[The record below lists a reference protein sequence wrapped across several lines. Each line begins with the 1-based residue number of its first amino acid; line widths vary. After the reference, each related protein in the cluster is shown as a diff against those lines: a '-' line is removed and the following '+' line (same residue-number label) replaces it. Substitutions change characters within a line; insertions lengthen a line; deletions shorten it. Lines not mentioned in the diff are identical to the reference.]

1 MKRTAGVCVLLAA
14 LNGCSMDGHHTC
26 RSCGGG
32 TGAQLPSVPGMIGAW
47 GQPVPMVA
55 PYSAVPP
62 GEAAARAM
70 LAQHVPLEMMQ
81 AQPGPKPWKN
91 GGVVQAGARA
101 NPNAGSGVVQASA
114 SCPDGSCAPGG
125 APGMMTTAPGTPLG
139 PIAQGH
145 GGMFPPGAVAASGA
159 IPPGMPSPFPPQ
171 RTSVQFVSPTGM
183 KVSWYTTPPG
193 APAVTSPAEIRVP
206 GRYNFL
212 QGSVYRLKLSNIAR
226 LPGVDLYPTLQVY
239 PCTPA
244 TATFLAHSSVPVVF
258 TDEDFDQV
266 ASRNFV
272 TKVIYLPAPPF
283 QDIATVGIGEIVST
297 RLEPGADPIAEAC
310 RRGSILLVVRIGN
323 IDLEAP
329 NTPAMDAPPNG
340 MGMPHGMPGDHGVMG
355 NGPTALP
362 SPLPPGS
369 LVGPKDMTPPAAD
382 LAGPKD
388 PTPPPSSPKV
398 AAPSEPGPRI
408 TTLGQD

>member
-1 MKRTAGVCVLLAA
+1 MKRTAGVWVLLVA
-14 LNGCSMDGHHTC
+14 LHGCTTAGHHSC
-26 RSCGGG
+26 SSCGGG
-32 TGAQLPSVPGMIGAW
+32 TGSQLPTVPGVMGPW
-47 GQPVPMVA
+47 GQPVTMAA

-81 AQPGPKPWKN
+81 AQPGPKPWMN
-91 GGVVQAGARA
+91 TGVVQASARM
-101 NPNAGSGVVQASA
+101 NPGAGSGVVQAGVHCA
-114 SCPDGSCAPGG
+114 DGSCNGGGPG
-125 APGMMTTAPGTPLG
+125 PMTTAPGMPLG
-139 PIAQGH
+139 PVGPH
-145 GGMFPPGAVAASGA
+145 GMFPPGAVAASGA
-159 IPPGMPSPFPPQ
+159 IPPGMPSPCPPQ
-171 RTSVQFVSPTGM
+171 RTSVQFVSPAGM
-183 KVSWYTTPPG
+183 KVAWYTPGAG
-193 APAVTSPAEIRVP
+193 APAGPSPTEIRVP
-206 GRYNFL
+206 GRYNFV
-212 QGSVYRLKLSNIAR
+212 QGAIYRLKLSNIAR

-239 PCTPA
+239 PTTPA

-329 NTPAMDAPPNG
+329 NTPPMDAPAPHSG
-340 MGMPHGMPGDHGVMG
+340 MGMPHGIPGGHGAMG
-355 NGPTALP
+355 NNP
-362 SPLPPGS
+362 SMIPSQLPPGG
-369 LVGPKDMTPPAAD
+369 LVGPEGMTPSASSAPVA
-382 LAGPKD
+382 
-388 PTPPPSSPKV
+388 TPSAKATASSPGEAHV
-398 AAPSEPGPRI
+398 
-408 TTLGQD
+408 Q